1 MLVGRGLAEPDVRCN
16 TSSNI
21 GKEMLSSIGSPG
33 MHSPRNSGN
42 IYYNSKGCGGINSLL
57 NRWLK
62 SDYKMQHNI
71 KLLGR
76 HSPRNR

>member
-33 MHSPRNSGN
+33 NDSVRNSSSNNVG
-42 IYYNSKGCGGINSLL
+42 
-57 NRWLK
+57 
-62 SDYKMQHNI
+62 KMLHNI
-71 KLLGR
+71 KLPGR
-76 HSPRNR
+76 HSPMNRKNINYNSK